1 MTPEPYTIKLTQR
14 ITKMGVDCI
23 IRRHAYVLS
32 RCNFV
37 NGIPVAFSLGNLTFT
52 PDFEKKEYKPLYEAE
67 YSAVFNLW
75 FVKKENGIT
84 LDHLTF
90 SFYKSV
96 VDEHG
101 VSCVVLLYD
110 LIETSNDE
118 VEREKL
124 IVNNTYYVNKIRDR
138 KEQIEVKPEY
148 QI

>member
-1 MTPEPYTIKLTQR
+1 M
-14 ITKMGVDCI
+14 
-23 IRRHAYVLS
+23 
-32 RCNFV
+32 
-37 NGIPVAFSLGNLTFT
+37 
-52 PDFEKKEYKPLYEAE
+52 
-67 YSAVFNLW
+67 FNLW
-75 FVKKENGIT
+75 LVKKENGIT

-110 LIETSNDE
+110 LIETCNDE
-118 VEREKL
+118 AEREKL